1 MHVLWKW
8 AAIATLGVSLGSVSA
23 SATTF
28 TDGDTMASNPAMYAY
43 HVGPGSAALG
53 AIAAGLYG
61 TPNYKKAQA
70 IMKKVRAA
78 RRNKNMTFRQWKKI
92 RSDAERALMS
102 LR

>member
-23 SATTF
+23 SATK
-28 TDGDTMASNPAMYAY
+28 DGDTMASNPGMYTY
-43 HVGPGSAALG
+43 HVGPESAALG
-53 AIAAGLYG
+53 SIAAGLYG
-61 TPNYKKAQA
+61 TPNYKKAKA

-78 RRNKNMTFRQWKKI
+78 RRNKNMTYRQWKKI

>member
-23 SATTF
+23 SATS
-28 TDGDTMASNPAMYAY
+28 DGDTMASNPGMYTY
-43 HVGPGSAALG
+43 HVGPETVALG
-53 AIAAGLYG
+53 AIAAGFLG
-61 TPNYKKAQA
+61 TPNYTKAQA

-78 RRNKNMTFRQWKKI
+78 RRNKNMTYRQWKKI